1 MPKKGRGTGNRD
13 EGRDTLVLL
22 QAPCSMPLAPCS
34 KPCALWYGIMTTLAL
49 LALVAALALE
59 W

>member
-1 MPKKGRGTGNRD
+1 MNRRRTDTGYCP
-13 EGRDTLVLL
+13 V
-22 QAPCSMPLAPCS
+22 SYS
-34 KPCALWYGIMTTLAL
+34 KPCALWYGIITTLVL